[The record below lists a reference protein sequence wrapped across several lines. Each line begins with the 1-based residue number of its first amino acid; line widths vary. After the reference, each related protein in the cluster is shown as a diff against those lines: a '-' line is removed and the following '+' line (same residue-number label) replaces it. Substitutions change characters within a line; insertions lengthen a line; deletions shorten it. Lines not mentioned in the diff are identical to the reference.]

1 MPSTRSSARQAA
13 QKTNS
18 TPSSASQSKPSP
30 ATGSKRKA
38 EGGATGKAKKGRK
51 AQAKEQTQTTIE
63 DVMPEVKD
71 SNESKDV
78 EMKDAIESK
87 KEEDSEV
94 KATEPEQKD
103 NGTTGDN
110 AGNGEAATEKEPV
123 AEDSKPDNDAP
134 AEKPEETVTNGNSKD
149 EEEPKKNGFDTLMS
163 ASANSGK
170 DTTNDKNATP
180 EGTGSLVP
188 PSANAVEENAHS
200 TPSSILEK
208 GLIYFF
214 FRARVGTS
222 SPSSPTDLA
231 RSYIILRP
239 IPHSSSL
246 SSGPIGDHDSSSP
259 NNDSPKARLLAL
271 PKKVLPLSPKD
282 RFLLFVEKAHASMSD
297 IKTALSSSDYVTK
310 TAGERHTP
318 AAAPMGEGVYA
329 ITETSGGSRGGR
341 GETHLA
347 YILTRPEEVGEV
359 QRGVGLKE
367 RGSWVTSAKNPTA
380 AAPGGKGLERGAE
393 YPKE

>member
-1 MPSTRSSARQAA
+1 MPSTRSSARQAT

-38 EGGATGKAKKGRK
+38 EGGASGKAKKGRK
-51 AQAKEQTQTTIE
+51 GQGKEQTQTTIE
-63 DVMPEVKD
+63 DAMPDVKD
-71 SNESKDV
+71 NSESKDV
-78 EMKDAIESK
+78 EMKDAIDETK
-87 KEEDSEV
+87 KEDNNV
-94 KATEPEQKD
+94 KATEAEAEVEQKD

-110 AGNGEAATEKEPV
+110 DAGNGEAEAATEKEPA
-123 AEDSKPDNDAP
+123 AEASKPDDVP
-134 AEKPEETVTNGNSKD
+134 AEKQEGTVTNGESKD
-149 EEEPKKNGFDTLMS
+149 DGEPKKNGFDTLMS

-170 DTTNDKNATP
+170 ENDTDKNATP
-180 EGTGSLVP
+180 SGTGSTVP
-188 PSANAVEENAHS
+188 PSANAVQESSHN

-214 FRARVGTS
+214 FRGRVGINE
-222 SPSSPTDLA
+222 PSSPTDLA

-239 IPHSSSL
+239 IPHSSKL
-246 SSGPIGDHDSSSP
+246 TDGPIGDTDSTTTKTP
-259 NNDSPKARLLAL
+259 TARLLAL

-282 RFLLFVEKAHASMSD
+282 RFMVFVEKSGASMD
-297 IKTALSSSDYVTK
+297 EIKTQLSSSDYVTK
-310 TAGERHTP
+310 TQGARHTP

-329 ITETSGGSRGGR
+329 ITSTGEGR
-341 GETHLA
+341 AQTHLA

-359 QRGVGLKE
+359 QQDVGLKKQ
-367 RGSWVTSAKNPTA
+367 GSFLTSAKNPTV
-380 AAPGGKGLERGAE
+380 AAPAGASLPKGAE

>member
-18 TPSSASQSKPSP
+18 NPSSASQTKPSP
-30 ATGSKRKA
+30 ATGSKRKTS

-51 AQAKEQTQTTIE
+51 AQGKEQQTTIE
-63 DVMPEVKD
+63 DAMPDVKD
-71 SNESKDV
+71 NSESKDV

-87 KEEDSEV
+87 KEDSDDV
-94 KATEPEQKD
+94 KATETEAEAEAEQKG
-103 NGTTGDN
+103 NGTIGDD
-110 AGNGEAATEKEPV
+110 AGNGEAATEKEAG
-123 AEDSKPDNDAP
+123 AEASKPDNAP
-134 AEKPEETVTNGNSKD
+134 AKKQETITNGESKD
-149 EEEPKKNGFDTLMS
+149 EEPKKNGFDTLMS

-170 DTTNDKNATP
+170 ADTNEKTATP
-180 EGTGSLVP
+180 EGTGSTVP
-188 PSANAVEENAHS
+188 PSANAVEECSERADS

-214 FRARVGTS
+214 FRGRVGIDE
-222 SPSSPTDLA
+222 PSSPTEIA

-239 IPHSSSL
+239 IPHSSKITD
-246 SSGPIGDHDSSSP
+246 GPIGDTKNS
-259 NNDSPKARLLAL
+259 RLLAL

-282 RFLLFVEKAHASMSD
+282 RFMVFVEKSSASMD
-297 IKTALSSSDYVTK
+297 EIKTQLSSSDYTTK
-310 TAGERHTP
+310 TAGARHTP
-318 AAAPMGEGVYA
+318 AAAPIGEGVYA
-329 ITETSGGSRGGR
+329 ITSTGKGR

-359 QRGVGLKE
+359 QRGVGLKKQ
-367 RGSWVTSAKNPTA
+367 GSFITSAKNPTA
-380 AAPGGKGLERGAE
+380 AAPAEASLPKGPE